1 VQTTIVRWGNSRGV
15 RLPKVLLETAN
26 LADNDLVDVV
36 AEGGQIIIKKS
47 KERRKHIPLSQR
59 LKDWDGKPYEV
70 MDEDKEWL
78 EMMPVGEEEW

>member
-1 VQTTIVRWGNSRGV
+1 MQTTIVRWGNSRGV